1 MGSLLQCGGAF
12 HFAWEVC
19 FNGGLLCMVCIHH
32 LRFFFL
38 FLPLST
44 PTQKEENKTKEE
56 KLTLLWALGCVD
68 PFLFDI

>member
-1 MGSLLQCGGAF
+1 MECVALALTQKGFASMVV

-19 FNGGLLCMVCIHH
+19 FNGGLLCMVCIHNSC
-32 LRFFFL
+32 FFFL

-56 KLTLLWALGCVD
+56 KLTLLWALGV
-68 PFLFDI
+68 

>member
-1 MGSLLQCGGAF
+1 
-12 HFAWEVC
+12 
-19 FNGGLLCMVCIHH
+19 MVCIHH